1 MKKLS
6 IVLMLTIVL
15 GMAGCNTE
23 DGDIV
28 WSVPGRNDF
37 YKVYKE
43 SFDKCREQWTE
54 QGISDYSFYVVGRE
68 YRPLSDARFCAH
80 VTVADGS
87 IVSIENYGP
96 NKEELDAY
104 TWGAIPDIFDKIL
117 SISMEEASSPYPYD
131 WDMSYDKE
139 YGFPNYIYI
148 TLPVIGFSPYFRP
161 PYSINLEIG
170 GFQVTEKTP

>member
-1 MKKLS
+1 MKNLS
-6 IVLMLTIVL
+6 IVLMLTTVL

-28 WSVPGRNDF
+28 RSIPDRKDF
-37 YKVYKE
+37 YKE
-43 SFDKCREQWTE
+43 LFDKCREQWTE
-54 QGISDYSFYVVGRE
+54 QGISDYSFYVVGSE
-68 YRPLSDARFCAH
+68 YDATFCAH
-80 VTVADGS
+80 VTVADGG

-104 TWGAIPDIFDKIL
+104 TWGAIPDIFGKIL

-131 WDMSYDKE
+131 WIIFYDKE

-148 TLPVIGFSPYFRP
+148 ELPVYFRP
-161 PYSINLEIG
+161 PYYVTLQIT
-170 GFQVTEKTP
+170 GFQVTENAP